1 MFKYSPVFARATMAV
16 LLLVSSGSHGQSLPD
31 PTRHP
36 DAPVIA
42 TEATADVGWTLQ
54 ATRISGN
61 HRNAIINGQ
70 NVRIGERI
78 GGARVLSIEHGHV
91 QLDIAGQRRTLTMF
105 AAPGTSPLIRKSAP
119 PRAGSMQGSHP

>member
-1 MFKYSPVFARATMAV
+1 MFTRAATAV
-16 LLLVSSGSHGQSLPD
+16 LLLASSGSHGQSLPD

-36 DAPVIA
+36 DAPVIT
-42 TEATADVGWTLQ
+42 TEATADAGWTLQ

-61 HRNAIINGQ
+61 DRSAIINGQ
-70 NVRIGERI
+70 SVRVGERI

-91 QLDIAGQRRTLTMF
+91 QLDIAGQRRTLAMF
-105 AAPGTSPLIRKSAP
+105 AAPGTSSLIRKSAP